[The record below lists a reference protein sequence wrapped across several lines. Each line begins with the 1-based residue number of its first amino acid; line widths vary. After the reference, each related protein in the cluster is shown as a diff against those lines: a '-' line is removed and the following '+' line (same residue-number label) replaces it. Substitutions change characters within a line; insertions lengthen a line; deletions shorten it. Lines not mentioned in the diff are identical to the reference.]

1 MGEDTV
7 ETPPE
12 PSLEQSGD
20 PLPGL
25 SEADVEQ
32 LEARRTSL
40 INALLSNPAGRALVR
55 RSDEQIDQVGRQLAD
70 DIDALARTARTDG
83 EGDVDPLRKHSAAV
97 VLNDLVLLVHRAAT
111 HDLYH
116 HRSKLYEKAQG
127 AHTRMDDWMDHRI
140 RSQAFAESTRRK
152 LFIARFWGLLGNVLT
167 VFAASSLL
175 FFQSFQVAAVL
186 IGLRILVTAL
196 IWSLAAYPGDD
207 SPKKPVLDSDPLIC
221 VMGHAGDLLVFT
233 SFSMALVDGGH
244 TAAAFL
250 IIAAGTIMLLGTIM
264 RLAASATGFPVP
276 RLHLE
281 RMVRGGSTFAAMC
294 LAAVPSVA
302 WWSPAIVLIFLPT
315 VFAFIE
321 GQEAKR
327 AFALG
332 KRTPYSSVTPAS
344 SQVVEPSSASA
355 SL

>member
-1 MGEDTV
+1 MGE
-7 ETPPE
+7 ETEANVAEMPVD
-12 PSLEQSGD
+12 PSAD

-25 SEADVEQ
+25 SEADIAV
-32 LEARRTSL
+32 LEARRTAL
-40 INALLSNPAGRALVR
+40 INNLLSNPTGRAMVR

-70 DIDALARTARTDG
+70 DIDALARTARS
-83 EGDVDPLRKHSAAV
+83 EGDDDVDSLRRHSAAV
-97 VLNDLVLLVHRAAT
+97 VLNDLVLLVHRSAT

-116 HRSKLYEKAQG
+116 HRSKLYEKAQR

-152 LFIARFWGLLGNVLT
+152 LFIARSWGWLGNVLT
-167 VFAASSLL
+167 ALAASSLL
-175 FFQSFQVAAVL
+175 FFQSFLVAAVL
-186 IGLRILVTAL
+186 LGLRILVTAL

-207 SPKKPVLDSDPLIC
+207 SPKNPVLDSDPLIC
-221 VMGHAGDLLVFT
+221 VMGHAGDLLLFA
-233 SFSMALVDGGH
+233 SFSMALIDGGH

-281 RMVRGGSTFAAMC
+281 RMVRGGSTFSAMC

-302 WWSPAIVLIFLPT
+302 WWSPAIVLIFFPT

-321 GQEAKR
+321 SQEALR
-327 AFALG
+327 AFALA
-332 KRTPYSSVTPAS
+332 KRTPYSPVAPAS
-344 SQVVEPSSASA
+344 GQVAEPDSASA
-355 SL
+355 FL

>member
-1 MGEDTV
+1 MGEELTDS
-7 ETPPE
+7 PPAT
-12 PSLEQSGD
+12 LVDQVVD

-25 SEADVEQ
+25 SQADIDH
-32 LEARRTSL
+32 LELRRTNL
-40 INALLSNPAGRALVR
+40 INNLLSNPAGRALVR

-83 EGDVDPLRKHSAAV
+83 EGEVDPLRKHSAAV

-116 HRSKLYEKAQG
+116 HRSKLYEKAQA

-152 LFIARFWGLLGNVLT
+152 LSIARFWGLLGNVLT
-167 VFAASSLL
+167 VIAAGSLL

-186 IGLRILVTAL
+186 VGLRIVVTAL

-207 SPKKPVLDSDPLIC
+207 SPKKPVLDSDPFIC

-244 TAAAFL
+244 AAAAFL
-250 IIAAGTIMLLGTIM
+250 VIVAGTIMLLGTIM

-302 WWSPAIVLIFLPT
+302 WWWPAIVLIFLPT

-332 KRTPYSSVTPAS
+332 RRTPYSSVTPAS
-344 SQVVEPSSASA
+344 SQVIEPSSASA